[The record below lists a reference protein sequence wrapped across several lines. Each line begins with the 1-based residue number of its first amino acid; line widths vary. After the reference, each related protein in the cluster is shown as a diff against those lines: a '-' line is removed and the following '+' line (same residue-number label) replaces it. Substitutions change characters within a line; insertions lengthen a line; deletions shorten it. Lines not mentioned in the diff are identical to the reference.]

1 MILNLS
7 IEFNKPDVDVIYLI
21 VVLVVSTFAES
32 IKKVKQVLKY
42 KIYVDHMSIVL
53 TTCIF

>member
-32 IKKVKQVLKY
+32 IKKVKQVLK
-42 KIYVDHMSIVL
+42 
-53 TTCIF
+53 